1 MPFLSEE
8 ELQSLHFLEVG
19 KNVKIS
25 SLATIYH
32 PQLMRLSDNSRID
45 DFCVISGSI
54 SLGKNTHIAAQ
65 CLLNAGSYRI
75 IMEDFSGLAYGC
87 KVMTVSDDYSGK
99 FLTNPT
105 VDTTFRNST
114 GGDVILKRH
123 AIVGANSVI
132 LPEVVIGEGVAVGA
146 MSLVNSSLDAWG
158 VYAGI
163 PVRRIKDRVQDML
176 AFLDE

>member
-8 ELQSLHFLEVG
+8 ELQSLHFLELG
-19 KNVKIS
+19 NNVKIS

-32 PQLMRLSDNSRID
+32 PQSMRLSDNSRID
-45 DFCVISGSI
+45 DFCVISGSV

-65 CLLNAGSYRI
+65 CLLNAGSYKI
-75 IMEDFSGLAYGC
+75 VMEDFSGLAYGC

-105 VDTTFRNST
+105 IDANLRNSI
-114 GGDVILKRH
+114 GGDVILERH

-132 LPEVVIGEGVAVGA
+132 LPSVVLGEGVAVGA

-158 VYAGI
+158 VYIGI
-163 PVRRIKDRVQDML
+163 PARRIKDRVQDML
-176 AFLDE
+176 ALPEE